1 MSAQRSAA
9 SPDGA
14 LTIDR
19 TTARRFLL
27 GRQGLWPGR
36 RWRDLRGTEA
46 AMRTMEHVQL
56 DPLAIMARAQ
66 DLALQGRVIDY
77 RIDDWATL
85 TYGKRRFFDWGGWL
99 AVRPM
104 DELPAWRVLMGRE
117 AADPAWQD
125 VARRHAATIDEMRR
139 LLRERGELANR
150 DFAMRSRTRVDS
162 YRGRKDSAIAL
173 YYLWRIGEV
182 MVTRRERFERVYALT
197 EAVAPAWALEPMD
210 PAAADELL
218 LRKSVAAQ
226 GLTRFIG
233 LNSTLLRPV
242 PPAEL
247 RAWREARVAS
257 GDLLPVA
264 IEGDRRMHWALAT
277 DRPALE
283 TLAAGRTPR
292 AWRPLEATTTDEVTF
307 LSPLEPVRARAED
320 LFDFHYRWEVYVP
333 APKRRY
339 GYYVLPVLWG
349 DRFVARFDARLDR
362 PARTLR
368 MLGLW
373 LEDPALADAA
383 AFAEA
388 LGRGMRRFL
397 RFLDADAVDPSG
409 VPQPALRRSLGA

>member
-1 MSAQRSAA
+1 MQRSVARE
-9 SPDGA
+9 GA

-36 RWRDLRGTEA
+36 RWRALRGTEA

-66 DLALQGRVIDY
+66 DLALQGRVLDY
-77 RIDDWATL
+77 RIDDWAML

-104 DELPAWRVLMGRE
+104 EELPAWRVLMRRE
-117 AADPAWQD
+117 AAEPAWQD
-125 VARRHAATIDEMRR
+125 VGRRHAPAIDEMRR

-150 DFAMRSRTRVDS
+150 HFTMRSRIRVDS
-162 YRGRKDSAIAL
+162 YCGRKDSAIAL

-197 EAVAPAWALEPMD
+197 ATVAPAWALEEMAPD
-210 PAAADELL
+210 AADELL

-233 LNSTLLRPV
+233 LNSTLMRPV
-242 PPAEL
+242 PATEL
-247 RAWREARVAS
+247 RAWRDARVAS
-257 GDLLPVA
+257 GELVPVV
-264 IEGDRRMHWALAT
+264 IEGDRRTHWALGA
-277 DRPALE
+277 DRTVLE
-283 TLAAGRTPR
+283 RIAAGRTPR
-292 AWRPLEATTTDEVTF
+292 AWRPVENSTTDEVTF

-373 LEDPALADAA
+373 LEDAALADDP

-388 LGRGMRRFL
+388 LVRGMRRFL

-409 VPQPALRRSLGA
+409 VPQPELRRSLGG